1 MSRIIYALSGQGRGH
16 TSRVLAI
23 SAALR
28 ERGHEVVFCC
38 GGTAR
43 EILREQGEPVIPVPA
58 LRHAMDGNEIRVL
71 RTLREN
77 LSTLLSRHRIV
88 ARLAD
93 LMESYAPDLLI
104 TDFEAF
110 SQRAA
115 RRLGLPTISFN
126 HQQVVTET
134 QYALPWRLR
143 PAKLLA
149 EAVIRRVAPPD
160 PAHLLLTSFFFPP
173 LKNPARTTL
182 VAPIIRPAV
191 QARRPTRG
199 EHVLVYFNEPEI
211 SRAVLDVLRRIDA
224 RFILYNVE
232 PPDAPEHYPNLVFKT
247 PSIDGFLDDLAASR
261 AVLATAGFTLISEAL
276 YLGKPLLVIP
286 NRGIF
291 EQTLNALFLR
301 RERLG
306 EAVIERA
313 LTEADV
319 AGFLARLDDYTGSMQ
334 QRVACG
340 NDAAI
345 ACIEQVLGGLPAT
358 APGRNRPANHVE
370 FTNLAPSEE
379 PKAAP
384 VV

>member
-28 ERGHEVVFCC
+28 QRGHEVIFCC

-43 EILREQGEPVIPVPA
+43 EILQAQDEPVIPVPA
-58 LRHAMDGNEIRVL
+58 LRHAMEGNTIRVV
-71 RTLREN
+71 RTLYEN
-77 LSTLLSRHRIV
+77 LDTLLAKNRIV

-93 LMESYAPDLLI
+93 LFESYEPDLLI

-115 RRLGLPTISFN
+115 RRLDLPTISFN

-134 QYALPWRLR
+134 RYALPLRLR
-143 PAKLLA
+143 PAKWLA
-149 EAVIRRVAPPD
+149 EAVIRRVAPPE

-173 LKNPARTTL
+173 LKNPARTTF
-182 VAPIIRPAV
+182 VGPIIRPAV
-191 QARRPTRG
+191 QACHPTPG
-199 EHVLVYFNEPEI
+199 EHVLVYFNEPEV
-211 SRAVLDVLRRIDA
+211 SRYVLDVLQRIEA

-232 PPDAPEHYPNLVFKT
+232 PPEQPAQYPNLTFKA
-247 PSIDGFLDDLAASR
+247 PSIEGFLEDLAASR
-261 AVLATAGFTLISEAL
+261 AVLCTAGFTLMSEAL
-276 YLGKPLLVIP
+276 YLGKPLLVLP

-291 EQTLNALFLR
+291 EQTLNALFLH

-306 EAVIERA
+306 EAVIERP

-319 AGFLARLDDYTGSMQ
+319 VGFLDRLDDYAGL
-334 QRVACG
+334 RPDRAACG
-340 NDAAI
+340 NDAAV
-345 ACIEQVLGGLPAT
+345 ACIERVLEGLPVS
-358 APGRNRPANHVE
+358 GRPRRHPANHVE
-370 FTNLAPSEE
+370 STKLAPPEE
-379 PKAAP
+379 PKPAP